1 MFRKRLTKTINGK
14 DCEIYAISHHKCL
27 KVGKAE
33 PDIEI
38 YENIAEVPTIGANT
52 IQQKKTYFSIVV
64 CPNPEMDESITDEV
78 LRGLTAFDMTM
89 YLPNKKDVYVPFDLY
104 GVCAAKLSP
113 DRWEFEVT
121 DPEIVRKLLTL

>member
-1 MFRKRLTKTINGK
+1 MFQKRLTKTINGK
-14 DCEIYAISHHKCL
+14 DCEIYAISHHKRL

-113 DRWEFEVT
+113 ARWEFEVT
-121 DPEIVRKLLTL
+121 DPEIVRKLLAL